1 MALVTRFH
9 RRTPRSALLA
19 LAVILLAFGSVTA
32 APPIA
37 GEKST
42 AATRVAE
49 RRTLVIAHRGDSKA
63 APENTLAAF
72 ESAVRVGVDFVEL
85 DYHHSSDGVP
95 IVIHDETLDRTTDAV
110 KRWGGEKLP
119 VVARSAA
126 ELVWLDAGTWFDA
139 KFARQTLPTLD
150 KSLDTILPSTFC
162 LVERKAGDAAT
173 LVKMLR
179 EKRAMSRVVVQ
190 AFDWKFLADC
200 HKLEPKLVL
209 GALGSKELRA
219 AQLDEIV
226 AAGATAVGWKGDDLR
241 QRDVDAVHA
250 RGLKAWAYTINEP
263 EKVRKL
269 LAWGVDGIITDVP
282 VTVKP
287 MLEQRASR

>member
-1 MALVTRFH
+1 MLRQRILNSV
-9 RRTPRSALLA
+9 ALLIACAA
-19 LAVILLAFGSVTA
+19 LATISPADEKLTA
-32 APPIA
+32 AGA
-37 GEKST
+37 
-42 AATRVAE
+42 RVAE

-72 ESAVRVGVDFVEL
+72 ASAVKVGVDFVEL

-110 KRWGGEKLP
+110 RQWGGEKLP
-119 VVARSAA
+119 VAARSAA
-126 ELVWLDAGTWFDA
+126 ELARLDAGTWFD
-139 KFARQTLPTLD
+139 KRFADQKLPTLD
-150 KSLDTILPSTFC
+150 ASLDAILPTTFC
-162 LVERKAGDAAT
+162 LVERKAGDAPT

-179 EKRAMSRVVVQ
+179 EKRAIDRVVVQ

-209 GALGSKELRA
+209 GALGSKELRP

-226 AAGATAVGWKGDDLR
+226 AAGASAVGWKGDDLR
-241 QRDVDAVHA
+241 PRDVDAIHA
-250 RGLKAWAYTINEP
+250 RGLKCWAYTINDG

-269 LAWGVDGIITDVP
+269 LEWGVDGIITDVP
-282 VTVKP
+282 AMVNPLVSAAG
-287 MLEQRASR
+287 R